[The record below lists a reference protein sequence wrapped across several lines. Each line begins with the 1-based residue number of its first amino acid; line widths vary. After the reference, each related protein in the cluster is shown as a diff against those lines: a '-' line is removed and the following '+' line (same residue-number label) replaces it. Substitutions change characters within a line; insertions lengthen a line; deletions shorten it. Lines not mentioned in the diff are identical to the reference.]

1 MGPQAPVRRK
11 SGFNDERI
19 FMRYLVT
26 GGAGFIGS
34 NLVRRLEADGHDVTV
49 IDDLSS
55 GHFKNLVGFRGDF
68 YAEELSRMDL
78 VSVFSGRPAFDAIFH
93 QASITD
99 TTVMDQRFMMER
111 NVEGFRRVIDYA
123 LRQTLPVVYASSA
136 GVYGANPSPQV
147 ETQTPAPMNIY
158 GFSKAVLDNIALQAS
173 KGYSRTIVGLRYFNV
188 FGPGEDFKGAAASM
202 IYQLYRQMKA
212 GKAPRIFKWGEQGR
226 DFVYVGDVVEANIRA
241 LSSRRSGSFN
251 VGSGSFTTF
260 NTLVETLRESL
271 KLDVKTE
278 YFDNPYD
285 FYQEH
290 THADIQAAKEAFG
303 YSPQTPVVEGIRE
316 YVRILESR
324 GR

>member
-1 MGPQAPVRRK
+1 
-11 SGFNDERI
+11 
-19 FMRYLVT
+19 MRYLVT

-68 YAEELSRMDL
+68 YPEELSRMDL
-78 VSVFSGRPAFDAIFH
+78 ISVFSGRPAFDAIFH

-123 LRQTLPVVYASSA
+123 LRHTLPVVYASSA
-136 GVYGANPSPQV
+136 GVYGANPSPQT
-147 ETQTPAPMNIY
+147 ETQIPAPMNVY
-158 GFSKAVLDNIALQAS
+158 GFSKAVLDNIAAQAA

-226 DFVYVGDVVEANIRA
+226 DFVYVGDVVEANLRA

-260 NTLVETLRESL
+260 NTLVDTLRESL

-303 YSPQTPVVEGIRE
+303 YSPQTTVVEGIRE